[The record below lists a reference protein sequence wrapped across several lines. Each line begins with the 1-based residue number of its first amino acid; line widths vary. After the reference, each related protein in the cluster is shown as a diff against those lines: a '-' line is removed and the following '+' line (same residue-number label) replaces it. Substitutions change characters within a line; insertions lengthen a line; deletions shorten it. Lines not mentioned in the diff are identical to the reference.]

1 MKRIEFYRVA
11 FIVSIHLPRAKHLLA
26 LGEKGIGTKRNT
38 RETMRFV
45 CTASRLNYAKVL
57 TMTNDANGAD
67 AKRGKYK
74 RFSITDFLLLSV
86 RNEHRSDIA
95 KIRKIGTSVFAS
107 LKFPLAARTYILFE
121 TMHRANRY
129 STCTKR
135 SSVITAIPFGASL

>member
-67 AKRGKYK
+67 AKRGVQTIFHHRSSPLCSK
-74 RFSITDFLLLSV
+74 
-86 RNEHRSDIA
+86 HRSDIA
-95 KIRKIGTSVFAS
+95 EIRKIGTSVFAS